1 MYHRI
6 LSDEQP
12 VDDADERPWSVA
24 LADFVWQ
31 MDRIRQ
37 TGRVGVSIR
46 EVHDALTS
54 RGAVPAEWVAVTFDD
69 GNASDHAHALPVLSA
84 RGFRATF
91 FVCGNRVDSGGGLSR
106 TMIRDMVDGE
116 MHIGSHAM
124 THRFLPSLTA
134 DEERA
139 ELLESRRM
147 LESIVE
153 GTVDHFAP
161 PGGRWSSRT
170 ARTLHDLSYRA
181 VSTSVFG
188 YNGSNRP
195 RFAYRRIPIV
205 RATTHDDFDVILG
218 GDRRRLLR
226 GYARSMALSA
236 IRGVLG
242 EAAYSKLRAAR
253 PGGES

>member
-6 LSDEQP
+6 VSDEQP
-12 VDDADERPWSVA
+12 VDDADERPWSVT
-24 LADFVWQ
+24 LDDFVWQ

-37 TGRVGVSIR
+37 TGRVGVSMR
-46 EVHDALTS
+46 EVHTALTS
-54 RGAVPAEWVAVTFDD
+54 GGVVPAEWVAITFDD
-69 GNASDHAHALPVLSA
+69 GNASDHAHASPVLSA

-91 FVCGNRVDSGGGLSR
+91 FVCGNRIDSGGGLSPA
-106 TMIRDMVDGE
+106 MIRHLVATG

-134 DEERA
+134 NEERG
-139 ELLESRRM
+139 ELLESRRA
-147 LESIVE
+147 LEAIVE

-161 PGGRWSSRT
+161 PGGRWSART
-170 ARTLHDLSYRA
+170 ARTLRDLSYRA

-205 RATTHDDFDVILG
+205 RATTRDHFDTILR

-236 IRGVLG
+236 VRGALG
-242 EAAYSKLRAAR
+242 EATYSKLRAVR